1 MTWVFPEKDLEI
13 TISKASDAVNSMSRA
28 LLDRVK

>member
-13 TISKASDAVNSMSRA
+13 TISKASDARKFDEPGAS
-28 LLDRVK
+28 